1 MMRRVLAE
9 FAPARRLPKAV
20 WWTVGAAALLAAGF
34 AWHAGD
40 ELQRAEHELRRAQE
54 AIREA
59 RERLL
64 SDSEAAA
71 SIAQAQ
77 QTFDASAKAWEAER
91 RMPLADAL
99 RLLERVQMDGLVVR
113 SLDMSTQTGVF
124 RLGVE
129 APSHEAVVRFGKA
142 LNDGVVVQPSGALR
156 WRLVQ
161 SDARAGGGAV
171 QAWFEGATR

>member
-20 WWTVGAAALLAAGF
+20 WWTVGAAALLGAGF

-40 ELQRAEHELRRAQE
+40 ELQRAEHELRMAQE
-54 AIREA
+54 AMRQA
-59 RERLL
+59 RERLS

-71 SIAQAQ
+71 SIAQAPQ
-77 QTFDASAKAWEAER
+77 PFDASAKAWEAER

-129 APSHEAVVRFGKA
+129 ASNHEAVVRFGQA
-142 LNDGVVVQPSGALR
+142 LNDGVVGQPSGALR
-156 WRLVQ
+156 WRLVR
-161 SDARAGGGAV
+161 SDARAESGAV